1 MFTKHILNLSILS
14 YNLNLS
20 ILSYNYLGIRMLYL
34 LVYFLFTKV
43 KKLCSFFFFSQ
54 IFRGFTVRLLG

>member
-1 MFTKHILNLSILS
+1 MFTKHI
-14 YNLNLS
+14 LNLS